1 MTTLTTARV
10 SEFPRVNLLPP
21 EIAEAAKLKRLQGL
35 LGLLVVGALVLAGL
49 LFFWASGQVSSAQE
63 ELTGAEA
70 EGAQLKTEVASFA
83 EVPAVLDALDAAETS
98 LAQAMTP
105 EIRWSFYLNDLSL
118 TIPNSV
124 RLSSFSAINRAAA
137 EQTVGTTLVPATPLG
152 DPTMGTIQFEGK
164 ARSYNAVASW
174 LQALAQ
180 QQGNEEPSLANASGI
195 DKNKD
200 GAGNV
205 DYTSSTYLTIESA
218 SNRYEQIIAAGE

>member
-35 LGLLVVGALVLAGL
+35 LGLLVVGAIVLAGL
-49 LFFWASGQVSSAQE
+49 LFFWANGQVSSAQE
-63 ELTGAEA
+63 ELTGAET

-83 EVPAVLDALDAAETS
+83 EVPQVLADLDAAEAS
-98 LAQAMTP
+98 LVQAMTP

-124 RLSSFSAINRAAA
+124 RLSSLSAINRVAA
-137 EQTVGTTLVPATPLG
+137 EQTTGTTLVPATPLG
-152 DPTMGTIQFEGK
+152 DPTMGTIQFDGK
-164 ARSYNAVASW
+164 ARSYNDVASW
-174 LQALAQ
+174 LQSLAQ
-180 QQGNEEPSLANASGI
+180 QQGNEEPSLSSASRAEDLKVG
-195 DKNKD
+195 
-200 GAGNV
+200 V
-205 DYTSSTYLTIESA
+205 LYTTSTYLTIKAA